1 MNVLIIGG
9 NGFIGSHLI
18 DLFLKNNHNV
28 RVFDSSFE
36 RFREKLKNVDYR
48 ISNLDNTLELTEAL
62 YNIDVVYHLASNSSP
77 GTSNLDPHIE
87 INKNLVPTLRLIDT
101 MLKLGKNKIV
111 YFSSGGTVYGHSSNP
126 LISETDCQRPISSYG
141 IVKVTI
147 ENYLKLYERSFG
159 LKALILRPSNPYGP
173 RQGHIM
179 TQGVIAT
186 FLQRL
191 KKGNELIVYGDGSAI
206 KDYIYIDDLVE
217 ASYQLGIQNDSGV
230 YNIGSG
236 IGTSI
241 SALLDTIK
249 DVTKIEPIVKY
260 TSINDYDVQKFALNI
275 MKINKSINW
284 LPTISLKDGI
294 KKLWQW
300 IEANEY

>member
-9 NGFIGSHLI
+9 NGFIGSHLVDI
-18 DLFLKNNHNV
+18 FLKNNHNV

-48 ISNLDNTLELTEAL
+48 ISNIDNTLELTEAL
-62 YNIDVVYHLASNSSP
+62 YNIDVVYHLASSSLP
-77 GTSNLDPHIE
+77 GTSNLDPYID
-87 INKNLVPTLRLIDT
+87 INKNLVPTLRLLDI

-111 YFSSGGTVYGHSSNP
+111 YYSSGGTVYGNTSNP
-126 LISETDCQRPISSYG
+126 LISETDCQGPISSYG

-230 YNIGSG
+230 FNIGSG

-241 SALLDTIK
+241 SEILNTIK

-260 TSINDYDVQKFALNI
+260 TNIKDYDVQRFVLDIKRIHN
-275 MKINKSINW
+275 SINW